1 MSSISRGPRGP
12 RPLRSTM
19 RLKLIRRSA
28 PRRALVDAAVTAYAQ
43 SRSECAAVRDAY
55 HRWVAAG
62 AGDNAVCVRRVQRR
76 AGSRGARGRGYARL
90 ISRAGETPETA
101 LLHQLARSKSAC
113 GGDRAMATTGLDDHR
128 SVSERSWRPAARRRR
143 RGEQHP
149 DLSRR
154 RARRGADLRCRQRIR
169 RTVRLTTRRGPHSTQ
184 RSVGFGRS
192 STAGWRSTSPGTRRR
207 SSRP

>member
-1 MSSISRGPRGP
+1 MSSISRGLRGR
-12 RPLRSTM
+12 RPLRSAM
-19 RLKLIRRSA
+19 RLKLIRRFA
-28 PRRALVDAAVTAYAQ
+28 RRRALVDVAVTADAQ
-43 SRSECAAVRDAY
+43 WRSECAAVRGAY
-55 HRWVAAG
+55 HRWLAAG
-62 AGDNAVCVRRVQRR
+62 AGDKRVCLLRVHRR

-90 ISRAGETPETA
+90 ISRAGETLETA
-101 LLHQLARSKSAC
+101 LLHQLARSESAC

-128 SVSERSWRPAARRRR
+128 DQSARSSRPAARRRP

-169 RTVRLTTRRGPHSTQ
+169 RTVQPTTRRGPHSTQ

-192 STAGWRSTSPGTRRR
+192 STAGWRSTPPGTRRR
-207 SSRP
+207 SS